1 LAAAAQ
7 TLSISAPLKSGR
19 KFQSLDG
26 LRAIAALL
34 VIFHHLH
41 DYFPILGWP
50 TYYLSRFVQ
59 QGWIGVDLFFVLSGF
74 LITGILID
82 TRAATNYFSG
92 FYARRVLRIF
102 PLYYLV
108 LVGLI
113 ATGALLTWRHVSG
126 AAEFARLLPLPQDR
140 WTYFC
145 FLTNWIGLWK
155 AHWDSH
161 FASIL
166 AHFWS
171 LAIEEQFYLVW
182 PFMVWLAPRRAV
194 PWIAGTLA
202 LVAAV
207 VRGAWAMHFGPYH
220 LVLPISIEIQLAT
233 ICRLDG
239 LFLGAIGA
247 CIFRNPQLLAR
258 LRRWLPWIAT
268 LFLGAFV
275 AVVTFMVVERDLTTY
290 LIYGSDFRL
299 AHPMEDQILL
309 FSQYGGLSLMAVGF
323 GALVLLA
330 AATEDQRSW
339 MQRLLQSRI
348 LAPFGKY
355 SYGMYVYHVPLLGIA
370 NLALY
375 PRFHPHALAQR
386 VLWNCSYIGF
396 IVAASFA
403 ISAVSYEFFEKKIL
417 RFKRHFEARYPQ
429 ARHPL
434 FVVHPRPRTESSL
447 STR

>member
-1 LAAAAQ
+1 MAASAQ
-7 TLSISAPLKSGR
+7 TLCVSAPLSVGR

-74 LITGILID
+74 LITGILLD
-82 TRAATNYFSG
+82 TREATNYFSG

-108 LVGLI
+108 LIGLI
-113 ATGALLTWRHVSG
+113 AAGALLTWRHVSG
-126 AAEFARLLPLPQDR
+126 AAEFTRLLPLPQDR
-140 WTYFC
+140 WTYLC
-145 FLTNWIGLWK
+145 FLTNWIGLWE

-182 PFMVWLAPRRAV
+182 PLMVWMAPRRAI

-202 LVAAV
+202 LISAV
-207 VRGAWAMHFGPYH
+207 VRGAWSMHVGPYH
-220 LVLPISIEIQLAT
+220 LVVPISMEIQFAT

-247 CIFRNPQLLAR
+247 CIFRNQQLLAR
-258 LRRWLPWIAT
+258 LRRRLPMIAT
-268 LFLGAFV
+268 LFVGAFFAAV
-275 AVVTFMVVERDLTTY
+275 AFIAVERDLATY
-290 LIYGSDFRL
+290 LIYGSDFRR
-299 AHPMEDQILL
+299 AHLMEDQILL
-309 FSQYGGLSLMAVGF
+309 FSQYGGLSLLAVGF

-330 AATEDQRSW
+330 AATEDHRSW
-339 MQRLLQSRI
+339 MQRLLQSRF
-348 LAPFGKY
+348 LAPIGKH
-355 SYGMYVYHVPLLGIA
+355 SYGMYVYHIPLLGVA
-370 NLALY
+370 NLVLF
-375 PRFHPHALAQR
+375 PRFHAHSMTQR
-386 VLWNCSYIGF
+386 VLWNYSYMLF

-403 ISAVSYEFFEKKIL
+403 IAAVSYELFEKKIL

-429 ARHPL
+429 SRPSL
-434 FVVHPRPRTESSL
+434 FVLHPRPRTESSL
-447 STR
+447 SVR